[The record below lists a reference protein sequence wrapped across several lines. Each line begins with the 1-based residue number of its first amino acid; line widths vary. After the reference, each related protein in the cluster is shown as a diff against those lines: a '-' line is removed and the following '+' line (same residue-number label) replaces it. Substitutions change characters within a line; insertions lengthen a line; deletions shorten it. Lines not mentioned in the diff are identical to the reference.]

1 MNLVLTLLAALS
13 FLGPRDID
21 TRIGSTAAVSPT
33 ASIFGAGGE
42 VYGNT
47 IPCVTAPNGM
57 NYWTP
62 QTGISDKKGVTPYRY
77 DAPQWMGFRASHW
90 LDGSATQD
98 YGSFFVIPGGEPLPM
113 DHSLEEAQPGY
124 YRFAGHE
131 LTGKGRA
138 AIMRLSC
145 DRLRFGANTQ
155 YNDANLVWDAASGEI
170 RAENPVHRIYNGWGK
185 LAGYSCWTVVR
196 FNKKVAKVTPVGRIM
211 FDVEFE
217 DTPGPLLVRMGVS
230 FTSLEGAARNLEGEI
245 PSWDFEQAR
254 NEIEAVWAA
263 ELSKVEVSGG
273 DPDVLRHFYTSLWRS
288 SLSPRQVNDLG
299 DEPDYDD
306 FNLWDTFRG
315 LHPLHTILRPHESG
329 DMMQALVRKYE
340 RGGWMPIFPMWG
352 SYTSAMIGDHAAS
365 VIADAY
371 VKGIRN
377 FDVAKAWEGIRKNCF
392 ETPCDSL
399 YEDGRG
405 RRALGPYMRL
415 GYLPLE
421 ERVRFAFHANEQS
434 SRTLEYAYD
443 DWCASILARDFGTAA
458 DYEALSARAGNWRNV
473 FDPRTLWVQG
483 RHEDGTF
490 LSEDNFLKKTSF
502 ITEGTP
508 CHYSWFV
515 PQDIPGLIELMGR
528 DRFEERLDLMFSEGR
543 YWHGNEPCHQIAYLY
558 DYIGRPDK
566 TAAAVADIMRTEYR
580 NTPGGLSGN
589 DDAGQLSAWYVFAC
603 LGFYPVCPGSGEYAL
618 GAPAFDRI
626 SIRLPSGRRFAIVRK
641 GGARDA
647 RGGAGSRGEGD
658 AVARGVADSAAGGGA
673 GSVILSASEESTS
686 ISYKVGCRRL
696 DRPFLSHS
704 DILSGRRLTIRID

>member
-1 MNLVLTLLAALS
+1 MSTIILTLLAALALS
-13 FLGPRDID
+13 AASPRDID
-21 TRIGSTAAVSPT
+21 TRIGSTAADSPT

-42 VYGNT
+42 VFGNT
-47 IPCVTAPNGM
+47 LPCVTAPNGM

-62 QTGISDKKGVTPYRY
+62 QTGISDQKGVTPYRY
-77 DAPQWMGFRASHW
+77 DAPQWLGFRASHW

-98 YGSFFVIPGGEPLPM
+98 YGSFFLIPGCEPLPM
-113 DHSLEEAQPGY
+113 DHGLEEAQPGY
-124 YRFAGHE
+124 YRYAGNE
-131 LTGKGRA
+131 LTGMGRG
-138 AIMRLSC
+138 AILRLAGC
-145 DRLRFGANTQ
+145 TRLRFGANTQ
-155 YNDANLVWDAASGEI
+155 YNDANLSFDAKTGEI

-185 LAGYSCWTVVR
+185 RAGYSSWAVVR
-196 FNKKVAKVTPVGRIM
+196 FNRKIKSVKPIGRIM
-211 FDVEFE
+211 YDIEFE
-217 DTPGPLLVRMGVS
+217 EGEGPLLVRMATS
-230 FTSLEGAARNLEGEI
+230 FTSLAGAEANLEAEV
-245 PSWDFEQAR
+245 PDWDFEAVRAR
-254 NEIEAVWAA
+254 IEAVWTR
-263 ELSKVEVSGG
+263 ELAKVRVAGG
-273 DPDVLRHFYTSLWRS
+273 DPGVRKHFYTSLWRA
-288 SLSPRQVNDLG
+288 SLSPRMVSDCG
-299 DEPDYDD
+299 AEPDYDD

-315 LHPLHTILRPHESG
+315 LHPLHTILRPRESG
-329 DMMQALVRKYE
+329 EMMQALVRKYE

-405 RRALGPYMRL
+405 RRALGVYMRL

-443 DWCASILARDFGTAA
+443 DWCASLLARDFGSEEDYAA
-458 DYEALSARAGNWRNV
+458 LAARAGNWRNV

-490 LSEDNFLKKTSF
+490 LDEDNFLKKTSF

-515 PQDIPGLIELMGR
+515 PQDVEGLVALMGR
-528 DRFEERLDLMFSEGR
+528 ERFEERLDAMFSEGR

-558 DYIGRPDK
+558 DYIGRPGK
-566 TAAAVADIMRTEYR
+566 CQAAVADIMRTEYR

-626 SIRLPSGRRFAIVRK
+626 VLDLP
-641 GGARDA
+641 
-647 RGGAGSRGEGD
+647 GSRPFTIRRVTGRVRPGQEP
-658 AVARGVADSAAGGGA
+658 AF
-673 GSVILSASEESTS
+673 LL
-686 ISYKVGCRRL
+686 GCKRL
-696 DRPFLSHS
+696 GRPFLRHGEL
-704 DILSGRRLTIRID
+704 LSGRTLTFRMAGKARGN